1 MRIGI
6 VGAGKFGLALAK
18 IAAGKDNQVLLY
30 SRRIDEVN
38 SINNDGKSLSGV
50 VFPSNEKTSATSTT
64 KDLDNCDVLL
74 ITVPSK
80 DFRSTIESL
89 DIDIQTTKIV
99 SCVKGFE
106 EKTGKLMSEIL
117 KDDFSMAENNIF
129 ILSGPNLSKEISDKE
144 LTGTVIAGS
153 DKDFINQL
161 SESMSN
167 NYFIPFSS
175 SDRYGVEMGGAM
187 KNIYAI
193 ISGYF
198 HEKGVGENTIGLLLT
213 KSLEEI
219 SLYSHARGA
228 NASTFLGLS
237 GVGDFFSTALSVHS
251 RNYQFGK
258 FLAMDKGS
266 AEALEM
272 VNDTV
277 EGFLTSKIVHSDAK
291 KRGLD
296 LKILNF
302 LIELYENPNL

>member
-18 IAAGKDNQVLLY
+18 IAAEKDNQVLLY

-175 SDRYGVEMGGAM
+175 SDRSVSYT
-187 KNIYAI
+187 
-193 ISGYF
+193 
-198 HEKGVGENTIGLLLT
+198 HLT
-213 KSLEEI
+213 LPTK
-219 SLYSHARGA
+219 R
-228 NASTFLGLS
+228 
-237 GVGDFFSTALSVHS
+237 
-251 RNYQFGK
+251 
-258 FLAMDKGS
+258 
-266 AEALEM
+266 
-272 VNDTV
+272 
-277 EGFLTSKIVHSDAK
+277 IV
-291 KRGLD
+291 
-296 LKILNF
+296 
-302 LIELYENPNL
+302 